1 LLVLAGATDPDRD
14 TRIEEATKLLI
25 AVESLA
31 FREQLWPLWGRAARL
46 LERLGH
52 KPGEA
57 EAADTL
63 TQTQRRVA
71 VLARD
76 GMRNREIADLLG
88 VSVKAVE
95 WHLSHVYRKLGIRSR
110 HDLAEALGS

>member
-1 LLVLAGATDPDRD
+1 M
-14 TRIEEATKLLI
+14 
-25 AVESLA
+25 
-31 FREQLWPLWGRAARL
+31 
-46 LERLGH
+46 
-52 KPGEA
+52 A
-57 EAADTL
+57 EAQSFDAVVIGSGAAGL
-63 TQTQRRVA
+63 TAALNLAQTRRVA

-110 HDLAEALGS
+110 NDLATALGS

>member
-1 LLVLAGATDPDRD
+1 M
-14 TRIEEATKLLI
+14 LI

-110 HDLAEALGS
+110 HDLATALGS

>member
-1 LLVLAGATDPDRD
+1 
-14 TRIEEATKLLI
+14 
-25 AVESLA
+25 
-31 FREQLWPLWGRAARL
+31 
-46 LERLGH
+46 
-52 KPGEA
+52 
-57 EAADTL
+57 
-63 TQTQRRVA
+63 

-110 HDLAEALGS
+110 NDLATGARQLTRLRSLR